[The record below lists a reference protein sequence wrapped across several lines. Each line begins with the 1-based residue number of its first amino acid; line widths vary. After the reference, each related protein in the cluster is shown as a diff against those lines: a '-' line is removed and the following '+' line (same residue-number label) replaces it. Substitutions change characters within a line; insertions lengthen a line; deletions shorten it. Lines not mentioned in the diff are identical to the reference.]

1 MIFRLVEKL
10 SDGLSVISTDGSSTI
25 WSSAKLRREHKC
37 AKCDRVLR
45 VGTAAFSPMA
55 NQSYRYLR
63 MCPTCAEEMTK

>member
-25 WSSAKLRREHKC
+25 WSSAKLRKERKC
-37 AKCDRVLR
+37 AKCDRILR
-45 VGTAAFSPMA
+45 AGTTAFSPMG

-63 MCPTCAEEMTK
+63 MCSTCVKGLK